1 MNATTISQR
10 IQGELR
16 NIGYRDDLLIPD
28 YEYADSSSDIHPLR
42 QIPLAGFAQT
52 PPTYRNAC
60 IGVVATNG
68 LSGTDL
74 IKNHRSLGAPLI
86 FETGSTFVNRWK
98 MTRSGDPEFIER
110 IESKQIENAFARN
123 KEIWQ
128 PEKIFR
134 AKSISLESSP
144 YQLDFIDIGLM
155 PALEGTIHKK
165 LERLLKE
172 TFAEIIKLYQRYNQ
186 NAPPPEYIFR
196 LVFRLIAA
204 KVFRDR
210 KFPGEWESDDAA
222 TVLKAVENHYN
233 ADSENVLPTTQ
244 YRREISALAWKVI
257 SSAFHFQNL
266 SVDDLAFIYENTFIT
281 DKTRKKYG
289 THSTPP
295 SVAEYIVRKL
305 PFEELSQND
314 RHVLEPCSGHGIFLV
329 SAMRRLRELLPSDI
343 SDKQRHRYFVN
354 RLVGIEVD
362 AFAQEVCRLSLMLA
376 DYPNPNG
383 WRLYNEDVYSTNYLE
398 QELKR
403 ADIVLCNPPFEDFT
417 DEERAKYGEDIQ
429 RVQKPTE
436 LLRRILSKPPSLLG
450 VVLPLA
456 FNTGNSYQGFQRQL
470 AESYGQIELAE
481 LPEVFNHSDVP
492 TAILLAS
499 DRREQ
504 NKVVAISCRTY
515 TKESFEEFSKEGKE
529 VLATSELRTLPKKEE
544 TGFSLWIPKFSKL
557 WNYLAGYQL
566 LESEVEIHKGI
577 NWKGRVE
584 AFKRGE
590 RRTDVISDIERHG
603 FKRGVARAEGCLRQY
618 QIQGIQWLSL
628 RSEDQYDKAYLYP
641 WSAPK
646 VVCNAA
652 RLQRESWRIGAV
664 ADSIGLTFSK
674 QFFALWP
681 NGRIT
686 IYALAALLNSP
697 LTNALCYV
705 KDKQIDNRIQTLR
718 ALPIPSSDYFA
729 DGSDIDLLSRK
740 LHKQVEEKQDALLFS
755 DDAELKQLL
764 LQLDAAV
771 LKAYDLPPVLERELL
786 DQFQGVPR
794 PVPFEFTGYYPPDF
808 SAYLPL
814 HELISEEFEEA
825 RVDRFLEKFQPIS
838 DPVISEMFSLVTGA

>member
-1 MNATTISQR
+1 MNFSAISQR
-10 IQGELR
+10 VRDSLR
-16 NIGYRDDLLIPD
+16 NIGYRDDLLLSN
-28 YEYADSSSDIHPLR
+28 YEYADSSSEAHPLR
-42 QIPLAGFAQT
+42 QIPIAGFAQT

-60 IGVVATNG
+60 VGVVVANG
-68 LSGTDL
+68 LSGIDL

-110 IESKQIENAFARN
+110 IESRYIENAFAKN
-123 KEIWQ
+123 KEKWL

-134 AKSISLESSP
+134 AKSISLDISP

-172 TFAEIIKLYQRYNQ
+172 IFAAIIKLYERYNQ
-186 NAPPPEYIFR
+186 NTPPPEYIFR

-210 KFPGEWESDDAA
+210 KFPGVWESNDAA
-222 TVLKAVENHYN
+222 NVLRAVEAHYN
-233 ADSENVLPTTQ
+233 SDSQNVLPSIH
-244 YRREISALAWKVI
+244 YRREILSLAWELI

-329 SAMRRLRELLPSDI
+329 SAMRRLRELLPADI

-383 WRLYNEDVYSTNYLE
+383 WRLYNEDVYSTNHLA
-398 QELKR
+398 QELKC

-417 DEERAKYGEDIQ
+417 DEERTKYGETIE
-429 RVQKPTE
+429 RVQKPVE
-436 LLRRILSKPPSLLG
+436 LLRRVLLKPPRQLG
-450 VVLPLA
+450 FVLPLA
-456 FNTGNSYQGFQRQL
+456 FNTGNSYRNFHRQL

-492 TAILLAS
+492 TALLLAS
-499 DRREQ
+499 DQREQ
-504 NKVVAISCRTY
+504 NKMVAVSCRSY
-515 TKESFEEFSKEGKE
+515 TKESFEEISKGGKD
-529 VLATSELRTLPKKEE
+529 VVARSELRTISEIE
-544 TGFSLWIPKFSKL
+544 SNAFSLWIPKLSKL
-557 WNYLAGYQL
+557 WNYLTDYQIL
-566 LESEVEIHKGI
+566 GSEVEIHQGI
-577 NWKGRVE
+577 NWKGRSTT
-584 AFKRGE
+584 FKRGE
-590 RRTDVISDIERHG
+590 RRTDIISDLEKPG
-603 FKRGVARAEGCLRQY
+603 FKQGVARAEGYLRQY
-618 QIQGIQWLSL
+618 KIEGVQWLSV
-628 RSEDQYDKAYLYP
+628 REEDQYDNAYLQP
-641 WSAPK
+641 WEKPK
-646 VVCNAA
+646 VVCNEA
-652 RLQRESWRIGAV
+652 RLGRNAWRVGAI
-664 ADSIGLTFSK
+664 ADAAGLAFSK
-674 QFFALWP
+674 SFVAFWP
-681 NGRIT
+681 KRKAS
-686 IYALAALLNSP
+686 IYALAAILNSP
-697 LTNALCYV
+697 LTNAWSYFRDL
-705 KDKQIDNRIQTLR
+705 QIHNHIRTFR
-718 ALPIPSSDYFA
+718 VLPIPLSEFLDN
-729 DGSDIDLLSRK
+729 GGEIDLLSRQ
-740 LHKQVEEKQDALLFS
+740 LHQQIQRKQDTLLFL
-755 DDAELKQLL
+755 DDAEFKNLL
-764 LQLDAAV
+764 LQIDAAV

-786 DQFQGVPR
+786 DLFQGVPR
-794 PVPFEFTGYYPPDF
+794 PVPFEFNGYYPPDF
-808 SAYLPL
+808 DAYLPL
-814 HELISEEFEEA
+814 HEIISDEFQEA
-825 RVDRFLEKFQPIS
+825 RVDHFLKKFQPIN
-838 DPVISEMFSLVTGA
+838 DPVISEMFAWITGE

>member
-42 QIPLAGFAQT
+42 RILLAGFAQT

-110 IESKQIENAFARN
+110 IESRQIENAFARN

-155 PALEGTIHKK
+155 PALEGTTHKK

-186 NAPPPEYIFR
+186 NAPSSEYIFR

-210 KFPGEWESDDAA
+210 KFPGEWESNDAA
-222 TVLKAVENHYN
+222 DVLKAVETHYN
-233 ADSENVLPTTQ
+233 ANSQNVLPAIK
-244 YRREISALAWKVI
+244 YRREILSLAWELI

-305 PFEELSQND
+305 PFEELQQNE

-403 ADIVLCNPPFEDFT
+403 ADIVLCNPPFEKFT
-417 DEERAKYGEDIQ
+417 NEERAEYGTAIE
-429 RVQKPTE
+429 RVQKPAE
-436 LLRRILSKPPSLLG
+436 LLRRILSNPPALLG
-450 VVLPLA
+450 FILPLA
-456 FNTGNSYQGFQRQL
+456 FNTGNSYRYFHYEL
-470 AESYGQIELAE
+470 AKSYGQIELAE
-481 LPEVFNHSDVP
+481 LPEVFNYSDVP
-492 TAILLAS
+492 TTLLLAS
-499 DRREQ
+499 EKRAQ
-504 NKVVAISCRTY
+504 NTSVAISCRTF
-515 TKESFEEFSKEGKE
+515 TDESFKQLFTEWKEPI
-529 VLATSELRTLPKKEE
+529 ATSELRAVSESSKTTL
-544 TGFSLWIPKFSKL
+544 SLWLPRLSQV
-557 WNYLAGYQL
+557 WRYLSDFKR
-566 LESEVEIHKGI
+566 LEVCAEIHQGI
-577 NWKGRVE
+577 NWKGRPQS
-584 AFKRGE
+584 FKRGE
-590 RRTDVISDIERHG
+590 RRTDVISDVETPG
-603 FKRGVARAEGCLRQY
+603 FRLGVARTESSLRQY
-618 QIQGIQWLSL
+618 QLQGIQYLSL
-628 RSEDQYDKAYLYP
+628 LPQDQFNYAYLYP
-641 WSAPK
+641 WDQPK
-646 VVCNAA
+646 VVCNEA
-652 RLQRESWRIGAV
+652 RLSRGHWRLGAI
-664 ADSIGLTFSK
+664 ADSKGLAFSK
-674 QFFALWP
+674 SFFAFWP
-681 NGRIT
+681 KEKIS
-686 IYALAALLNSP
+686 IFSLAAILNSP
-697 LTNALCYV
+697 LTNAWVSVNDL
-705 KDKQIDNRIQTLR
+705 QIHNHIKTLK
-718 ALPIPSSDYFA
+718 ALPIPNLDYLA
-729 DGSDIDLLSRK
+729 DGGEIDLLSHK
-740 LHKQVEEKQDALLFS
+740 LHNQIQEKQDGLLFS
-755 DDAELKQLL
+755 DDSSLKQLL

-771 LKAYDLPPVLERELL
+771 LKAYDLPPILERELL
-786 DQFQGVPR
+786 DLFQGVPR
-794 PVPFEFTGYYPPDF
+794 PVPFNFNGYYPPDF
-808 SAYLPL
+808 NAYLPL
-814 HELISEEFEEA
+814 HEIISDEFQEA
-825 RVDRFLEKFQPIS
+825 RVDRFLEKFQPIN
-838 DPVISEMFSLVTGA
+838 DPVISEMFAWITGE